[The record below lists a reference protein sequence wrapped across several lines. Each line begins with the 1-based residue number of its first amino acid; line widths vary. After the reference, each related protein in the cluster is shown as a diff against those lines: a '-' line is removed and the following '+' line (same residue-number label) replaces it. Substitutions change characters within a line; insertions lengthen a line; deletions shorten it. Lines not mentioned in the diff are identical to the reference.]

1 MSSNLAISLIIG
13 ASVGA
18 AVSGINQVKSTIK
31 ALGDSTQSIS
41 QRFNNLSK
49 LSVAGMKSSV
59 ASLTALG
66 GSVVGLAKPAI
77 EFESAMADVRKVV
90 DFKTPDGFKKLSKE
104 LLDLIDTIPMSAKE
118 LATIAASG
126 GQLGVAEED
135 IKSFTTTIAKM
146 SVAFD
151 MSAEQ
156 SGDAMAKLAN
166 VYKIPISEIG
176 KLGDAINELS
186 NNSPAKASDIVNT
199 LSRIGGTAKQ
209 FGLTETAA
217 TALSNTFISLGKSP
231 EVAGT
236 AINGML
242 TKLMTAEKGGK
253 AFQGALKQV
262 GISAKQLKNNIAK
275 DGQTALTDFLKR
287 LEKLPK
293 DKAMGV
299 LVDLFGREY
308 ADDVAVLAGNVD
320 LLDKSLNTLQE
331 TDENG
336 TLKYLGSMEKEF
348 ATRSATT
355 QNSLAL
361 LKNSVTKL
369 GISIGNYVLPV
380 INKFVNWL
388 QPIILGVSEW
398 INANESLMESIA
410 QWGAYI
416 IAGIGGFSLIT
427 GALGAVTFGVLKVV
441 SVLSSAWSVVAF
453 GSKVIGSMITF
464 ALPLMGKLALGFG
477 YLIGYTIK
485 FAGILSGALVKGLML
500 AGKTIMFVGRALL
513 MNPIGLAVT
522 AIGIAAFVIYQYWEP
537 IKAFFGNLW
546 NWVSTKFAE
555 AGQWISNTWTNV
567 SNWFSSIWQAISSGF
582 SNGIEQLDADMFIA
596 ACTEIPLFLPK
607 LEKPMLFLD
616 ATSELAA
623 QGIKFVCS

>member
-1 MSSNLAISLIIG
+1 
-13 ASVGA
+13 
-18 AVSGINQVKSTIK
+18 
-31 ALGDSTQSIS
+31 
-41 QRFNNLSK
+41 
-49 LSVAGMKSSV
+49 MKSSV